1 MKKDLAIFNHS
12 NVRIE
17 RSAEGN
23 LVVRSRVIAEQLG
36 KRHDNVIRDL
46 EQILE
51 TSDVSSLIISSFYE
65 VEGQNRKYKQYLLTK
80 KGFTLYV
87 MNIQG
92 YNEFKLAYIEEFDRM
107 EKALNNPLSML
118 LSMNKESLALT
129 CIQLTQQVQE
139 KDEIIISQTPKV
151 EYHDNVLKPNGL
163 LTMTAIAKDMSM
175 SAKTL
180 NGMLNVLGLIYKQ
193 SKTWYLYSEYEHL
206 LEDGYFDYHISEHG
220 QLLKATEL
228 GRRLIIKAYEL
239 KSVKLAL
246 KEINN

>member
-1 MKKDLAIFNHS
+1 MTNIIAKIE
-12 NVRIE
+12 NVNGE
-17 RSAEGN
+17 
-23 LVVRSRVIAEQLG
+23 LVVSSRVIAEQLG
-36 KRHDNVIRDL
+36 KRHDNVARDL
-46 EQILE
+46 DKILE
-51 TSDVSSLIISSFYE
+51 SSTTSDLRALIILSDYKDSKGE
-65 VEGQNRKYKQYLLTK
+65 IRKQYLLTK

-107 EKALNNPLSML
+107 EKVLNNPLSML

-139 KDEIIISQTPKV
+139 KDKIIISQTPKV

-206 LEDGYFDYHISEHG
+206 LEDGYFDYHISEYG
-220 QLLKATEL
+220 QALKVTEL
-228 GRRLIIKAYEL
+228 GKKLIIKSIEL

>member
-1 MKKDLAIFNHS
+1 MTDIIAKIE
-12 NVRIE
+12 NVNGE
-17 RSAEGN
+17 
-23 LVVRSRVIAEQLG
+23 LVVSSRVIAEQLG
-36 KRHDNVIRDL
+36 KEHRGVLRDL
-46 EQILE
+46 DNMLE
-51 TSDVSSLIISSFYE
+51 GMPKSVHTQENLIISSTYVNE
-65 VEGQNRKYKQYLLTK
+65 QNKQTYREYLLTK

-163 LTMTAIAKDMSM
+163 LTMTMVAKDMSM

-180 NGMLNVLGLIYKQ
+180 NAMLNVLGLIYKQ
-193 SKTWYLYSEYEHL
+193 SQTWYLYSEYEHL

-228 GRRLIIKAYEL
+228 GRKLIIKSIEL

-246 KEINN
+246 KEISN